1 MMKNYDKIV
10 RKIIIA
16 YWHIILITKKTSK
29 EILKYLD
36 SDEKLDL
43 QVRLLISVMNS
54 NSFTE
59 QQHRV
64 VDIVEKELGHEIP
77 EQTKKA
83 LYSKCNSDEK

>member
-1 MMKNYDKIV
+1 M
-10 RKIIIA
+10 
-16 YWHIILITKKTSK
+16 ITKKNSK
-29 EILKYLD
+29 EILEYLD
-36 SDEKLDL
+36 SEEKLDI
-43 QVRLLISVMNS
+43 QVRLLISVINS

>member
-1 MMKNYDKIV
+1 MDGEEN
-10 RKIIIA
+10 
-16 YWHIILITKKTSK
+16 
-29 EILKYLD
+29 LD
-36 SDEKLDL
+36 I
-43 QVRLLISVMNS
+43 QVRLLISAINS

-59 QQHRV
+59 QQYRV

>member
-1 MMKNYDKIV
+1 
-10 RKIIIA
+10 
-16 YWHIILITKKTSK
+16 
-29 EILKYLD
+29 
-36 SDEKLDL
+36 
-43 QVRLLISVMNS
+43 MNS

-64 VDIVEKELGHEIP
+64 VDIVEKELGYEIP

>member
-1 MMKNYDKIV
+1 MRKYV

-16 YWHIILITKKTSK
+16 YCHIILITKKNSK
-29 EILKYLD
+29 EILEYLD
-36 SDEKLDL
+36 SEEKLDI
-43 QVRLLISVMNS
+43 QVRLLISVINS

-64 VDIVEKELGHEIP
+64 VDIVEIELGHEIP

-83 LYSKCNSDEK
+83 LYSICNSDEK